1 MPDDRKV
8 DLIRKETPFQGYFRV
23 DRYHLR
29 HSQFRGGMGPEI
41 SREVFE
47 RGHAGAVVPY
57 DPNTGEIVLIEQF
70 RAGALA
76 ANDPDPWLIEIVA
89 GIIEEG
95 ETAENVVLRET
106 EEEAG
111 VAVTDLV
118 SLGTHYM
125 TPGGSSE
132 SIAFFAGRCDAS
144 SVGGVHGL
152 LSEGEDIRAFTLP
165 LQEAVDLVLNNRI
178 RNATAAL
185 GILMVHA
192 RLEDLRRRWV

>member
-8 DLIRKETPFQGYFRV
+8 DLIKKETPFQGYFRV

-57 DPNTGEIVLIEQF
+57 DPKTGEIVLIEQF

-76 ANDPDPWLIEIVA
+76 ADDPEPWLIEIVA
-89 GIIEEG
+89 GIIEPG

-106 EEEAG
+106 MEEAG
-111 VAVTDLV
+111 VTVSDLIP
-118 SLGTHYM
+118 LGSHYM

-132 SIAFFAGRCDAS
+132 TIAFFAGLCDAS

-152 LSEGEDIRAFTLP
+152 ISEGEDIRAFTLP
-165 LQEAVDLVLNNRI
+165 LSDAVEMVLANRI

-185 GILMVHA
+185 GVLLVHA
-192 RLEDLRRRWV
+192 QLEDLRRRWR

>member
-8 DLIRKETPFQGYFRV
+8 ELIRKETPFQGYFRV
-23 DRYHLR
+23 DRYHVR

-57 DPNTGEIVLIEQF
+57 DPQTNEIVLIEQF

-76 ANDPDPWLIEIVA
+76 ANDPDPWLVEIVA
-89 GIIEEG
+89 GIIEPG
-95 ETAENVVLRET
+95 ETAENVVERET
-106 EEEAG
+106 MEEAG
-111 VAVTDLV
+111 VSVFDLIP
-118 SLGTHYM
+118 LGKHYM

-132 SIAFFAGRCDAS
+132 SIAFFAGRCDAT

-152 LSEGEDIRAFTLP
+152 ISEGEDIRAFTLP
-165 LQEAVDLVLNNRI
+165 LPDAVEMVLDNRI

-185 GILMVHA
+185 GVMLLQA
-192 RLEDLRRRWV
+192 RLEDLRRRWR